1 MAKSKMMADAA
12 SKAANTKRPRK
23 STAPKAAPGAVSPAP
38 SRRRASQRARGIELE
53 LGYPGKL
60 RPLMIEHSRTEAD
73 GYLTVY
79 AGVRG
84 EFLSAGVPPE
94 FLPAAG
100 SVQFE
105 IRRKIDSSNLLRATM
120 SVIGTDRLELEIDW
134 ADEMPGDYGHPAI
147 CELARMI
154 SIDLGL
160 YYRDYRSS
168 SSAPDLEYPIRE
180 LLADERAVDF
190 RPRKGAP
197 ALQISADFY
206 VRLQNIASHARW
218 QVHRYGEVFP
228 VQTVAEKTDP
238 KGSPMRLVVDNGVR
252 L

>member
-1 MAKSKMMADAA
+1 VA
-12 SKAANTKRPRK
+12 STKRSRK
-23 STAPKAAPGAVSPAP
+23 STAPMAATAAASPP
-38 SRRRASQRARGIELE
+38 PLRRRASQRTRGIELE

-60 RPLMIEHSRTEAD
+60 RPLMIEHSRTEAG

-79 AGVRG
+79 VGVRG

-100 SVQFE
+100 SVEFE
-105 IRRKIDSSNLLRATM
+105 IRCERHSSNLLRATM
-120 SVIGTDRLELEIDW
+120 SVIGVDRLELEIDW
-134 ADEMPGDYGHPAI
+134 ADEMPYDCGHPAI

-160 YYRDYRSS
+160 YYRNYRSS
-168 SSAPDLEYPIRE
+168 PDAPDLEYPIRE

-206 VRLQNIASHARW
+206 THLQNIASQARM
-218 QVHRYGEVFP
+218 QVHQYGEVFP
-228 VQTVAEKTDP
+228 VQTVAKKTDP
-238 KGSPMRLVVDNGVR
+238 KGSPMRLIVDNTKEAR
-252 L
+252 AHD